1 MLNSNF
7 NKIFVWIYFHIL
19 ITSAKK
25 RDKVRAAAASSEFTF
40 YFFLGE
46 PQRSFLCPL
55 FFLIYINNLSNHIVS
70 TDKKL
75 AADDVLF
82 FIKLQL
88 VN

>member
-7 NKIFVWIYFHIL
+7 YKIFVWIYFHIL

-40 YFFLGE
+40 YF
-46 PQRSFLCPL
+46 FLCPL